1 MAALVVRV
9 FALPRDSVDFP
20 DARDFREFDFL
31 FVFDCA
37 LVICN

>member
-9 FALPRDSVDFP
+9 FALPRDSADLADVLDL
-20 DARDFREFDFL
+20 REVDFL

-37 LVICN
+37 LVIWN